1 MAEHTDNRLI
11 YAILKSIQRRLAA
24 LEGMSAEMRTM
35 RALLRTHGTHHDTA
49 FLEDRLAELES
60 TLEHLERRL
69 TKERW

>member
-35 RALLRTHGTHHDTA
+35 RALLRTHATRHDTA